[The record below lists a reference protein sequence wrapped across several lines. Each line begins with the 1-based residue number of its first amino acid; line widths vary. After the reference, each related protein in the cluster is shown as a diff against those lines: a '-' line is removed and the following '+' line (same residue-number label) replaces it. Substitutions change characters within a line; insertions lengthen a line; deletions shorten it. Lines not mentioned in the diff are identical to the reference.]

1 MMFGFRGGN
10 VTKAHMIGVAVGVG
24 ATVAGYYLYKKNKT
38 KIDAFLKSQGINIK
52 SSCDAVDYEN
62 MSVEALTETK
72 EHIEDILAEKELNGT
87 ACEACEATACD
98 TTAECK

>member
-1 MMFGFRGGN
+1 MFGFGGGN
-10 VTKAHMIGVAVGVG
+10 VTKAHIVGAAVGVG

-38 KIDAFLKSQGINIK
+38 KIDTFLKSQGINIK

-72 EHIEDILAEKELNGT
+72 EHIEDILAEKELNGNV
-87 ACEACEATACD
+87 CEACEAATCE
-98 TTAECK
+98 TAEVK

>member
-10 VTKAHMIGVAVGVG
+10 VTKAHVIGVAVGVG

-87 ACEACEATACD
+87 VCEACEATACD
-98 TTAECK
+98 TAECK